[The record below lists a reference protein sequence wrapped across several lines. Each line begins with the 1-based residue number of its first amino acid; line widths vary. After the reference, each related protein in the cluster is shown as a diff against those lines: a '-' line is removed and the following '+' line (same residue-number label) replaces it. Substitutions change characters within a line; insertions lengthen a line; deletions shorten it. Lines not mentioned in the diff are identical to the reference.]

1 MNEPARLSIKTIG
14 QFLIGNREAVKTV
27 ASSPKAIRLGLLF
40 IVSAGL
46 ARNYDHHLLLQEPLW
61 IGGPIGMVIFSS
73 LFIYFFIEFFGR
85 FPKTKTPASN
95 FIGFF
100 ICFTMTAPLAWLY
113 GIPVENFTS
122 PLDAA
127 IFNFSILLIVSIWR
141 VALMVR
147 VTSVLFGFH
156 PSRAFALVAIPAS
169 AEMFFAT
176 LISSIS
182 IVGIMGGMSLSPADA
197 FLLKA
202 TGFVTYASV
211 VVFILG
217 ILTAIIGPKGNV
229 TSWYPERPQPK
240 ITPISWLAALVII
253 GLWLVISITP
263 QEKLATREHLRNLIK
278 AEQYEEAAEFAKTK
292 TRADFPTHQTLF
304 AGRSSDHRPPTAMDL
319 LVHHDD
325 WPEWLRQELKVEV
338 ETWIAG
344 LPSFFDDEGLNQTL
358 YRNYREAPFI
368 QKFADEFTPGINA
381 SDYFKKEENDEEEPQ
396 P

>member
-1 MNEPARLSIKTIG
+1 MA
-14 QFLIGNREAVKTV
+14 
-27 ASSPKAIRLGLLF
+27 
-40 IVSAGL
+40 
-46 ARNYDHHLLLQEPLW
+46 
-61 IGGPIGMVIFSS
+61 IFSS
-73 LFIYFFIEFFGR
+73 VFIYSILRFFGR
-85 FPKTKTPASN
+85 FPLPRDSASD
-95 FIGFF
+95 FVGFF
-100 ICFTMTAPLAWLY
+100 TCFVMTAPLAWLY

-122 PLDAA
+122 PLSST

-141 VALMVR
+141 VTLMVR
-147 VTSVLFGFH
+147 VATVIFGFH
-156 PSRAFALVAIPAS
+156 PSRAFALIAIPAS
-169 AEMFFAT
+169 VEMFLAT

-240 ITPISWLAALVII
+240 ITLSTWLTALTII
-253 GLWLVISITP
+253 ALWLVIAITP
-263 QEKLATREHLRNLIK
+263 QQKLATREHFRNLIN
-278 AEQYEEAAEFAKTK
+278 AARYEEAAEFTKTK
-292 TRADFPTHQTLF
+292 SLTDFPTHQALF
-304 AGRSSDHRPPTAMDL
+304 VGRRSYHHPPTAMDL
-319 LVHHDD
+319 LVHHND
-325 WPEWLRQELKVEV
+325 WPEWLRRELKVEV

-344 LPSFFDDEGLNQTL
+344 LPSFFDDEGLHQTL

-381 SDYFKKEENDEEEPQ
+381 SDHLKKEENDEEEPQ